1 MEHCAAAKLRGVPSL
16 MKRVFS
22 HPPEESSGKHYWR
35 GSEELAKTPEFQQW
49 LQREFPAGAA
59 ELETD
64 AVSRRNFM
72 RLMGGSMA
80 LAGIGLSG
88 CRRPE
93 SYIVPYTKSVEWLIP
108 GKAVLYTTSMPT
120 RSGGLPLIA
129 TTFEGRPTKLE
140 GNPLVP
146 SSNGGTDTFAQ
157 AAILNLYDPDRAKT
171 VLEEG
176 KPSSADKLEAYL
188 KKVQGDLQQNQGA
201 GFALLLDYQ
210 QSPTR
215 DRFLTAFKQR
225 YPQAEI
231 YFDDPLVAGQY
242 EQAVETLFG
251 TDVVL
256 RPAFDQAS
264 VILSLDCDFLGIEQT
279 VDGVK
284 AFSARRRAHGSA
296 KDMNRLYSVENR
308 FTLTGGMADHRLRC
322 AASQI
327 PAFAL
332 ALAGKLA
339 AATNDRVLAAM
350 VSQVKQGAGGFD
362 DVWLAECAN
371 DLVVHKG
378 QSLVL
383 LGSRYP
389 AWVQG
394 LVFAM
399 NNAVSAL
406 GSTLRILHR
415 TEFKGGSLQDLAA
428 KAKSGAVKRLFILA
442 GNPAYSAPVDLSW
455 AESVQQK
462 VPEVLRLGYYED
474 ETTAGTKWH
483 VPEAHFLESWGD
495 QRAPDGTYLPVQPMI
510 LPLFGGWS
518 QLDLLAKL
526 LSLPAG
532 ADAVRDTFKSVAGS
546 GDFEEAWT
554 AFLRQG
560 YVKDSAYRVAS
571 ASFNTDRIP
580 TLLQGAVLPGPV
592 NPSAIEIVFPADYK
606 VDDGRYTNNAWLQEL
621 PDPIT
626 KLTWDNAVQISK
638 ATAKALQVAEGD
650 LVEISVGE
658 RRLIAAILVA
668 PGQADFSLSL
678 SLGYGRSAVGKVGH
692 GTGFNAYLLRSS
704 DGPYFA
710 TGATIKK
717 VQPGGYK
724 LIRTQLHH
732 SMEGRALIRE
742 GTAQEYESNP
752 AFAKKVWMDKDIEP
766 NISLYSH
773 PPLNAPNQWGMVV
786 DLNTCIGCSACVV
799 ACQAENNIPIVG
811 KDQVEHGREM
821 HWIRIDRYFSSADGD
836 INNPHLEED
845 PEMVVEPVM
854 CQHCENAPCET
865 VCPVNATV
873 HSEDGLN
880 VMAYNRCIGTR
891 YCSNNCPFKVRRF
904 NFFNYNDR
912 PVLDKIENG
921 LPGFQGKQQLYL
933 GPFGQWG
940 MEEISKLQ
948 KNPNVTV
955 RSRGVMEKCTYCVQ
969 RIETA
974 KISQRIKAGV
984 KGDLTIPTDSIKSA
998 CQQACPAEAI
1008 VFGDI
1013 KDPES
1018 QVAKLRNLPQ
1028 NYHLLEYLNIQTRTS
1043 YLARLRNPNL
1053 KMPGAAKIGHIN
1065 TIHEPVEERI
1075 GPATRTEPE
1084 GGNA

>member
-16 MKRVFS
+16 MKRVFH
-22 HPPEESSGKHYWR
+22 HPSEEPTGRRYWR
-35 GSEELAKTPEFQQW
+35 GLEELSNTPEFQEW

-64 AVSRRNFM
+64 GVSRRNFV
-72 RLMGGSMA
+72 RLMGASVA
-80 LAGIGLSG
+80 LAGVGLSG

-108 GKAVLYTTSMPT
+108 GKAVLYSTSMPT

-146 SSNGGTDTFAQ
+146 SSNGGTDVFAQ

-171 VLEEG
+171 VLEDG
-176 KPSSADKLEAYL
+176 KASSVDKLEAYL
-188 KKVQGDLQQNQGA
+188 KKVQSDIQQNQGA
-201 GFALLLDYQ
+201 GFAVLLDYQ

-215 DRFLTAFKQR
+215 DRFLTIFKQR
-225 YPQAEI
+225 FPQAEV

-251 TDVVL
+251 ADVVL
-256 RPAFDQAS
+256 RPAFDQAN
-264 VILSLDCDFLGIEQT
+264 VILSLDSDFLGLEQT

-296 KDMNRLYSVENR
+296 KNMNRLYSVENR
-308 FTLTGGMADHRLRC
+308 FTLTGAMADHRLRC

-350 VSQVKQGAGGFD
+350 VGQVRQSGTGFD
-362 DVWLAECAN
+362 DAWVTECAN
-371 DLVVHKG
+371 DLVAHKG

-389 AWVQG
+389 AWVHG
-394 LVFAM
+394 LILAM

-406 GSTLRILHR
+406 GSTLRILQR
-415 TEFKGGSLQDLAA
+415 IELKGGSLHDLVA
-428 KAKSGAVKRLFILA
+428 KAKTGAIKRLFILA
-442 GNPAYSAPVDLSW
+442 GNPAYTSPVDLQWS
-455 AESVQQK
+455 ESVQRK
-462 VPEVLRLGYYED
+462 IPEILRLGYYED

-526 LSLPAG
+526 LALPSG
-532 ADAVRDTFKSVAGS
+532 ADAVRETLKSVTGS

-554 AFLRQG
+554 SFLRQG

-580 TLLQGAVLPGPV
+580 ALLQAAALPGPV

-621 PDPIT
+621 ADPIT
-626 KLTWDNAVQISK
+626 KLTWDNALQISK

-650 LVEISVGE
+650 LVEISVAD
-658 RRLIAAILVA
+658 RRLVAAILIA

-678 SLGYGRSAVGKVGH
+678 SLGYGRSVVGKVGH
-692 GTGFNAYLLRSS
+692 GTGFNAYALRSC
-704 DGPYFA
+704 DGAYFA

-732 SMEGRALIRE
+732 SMEGRAVIRE

-811 KDQVEHGREM
+811 KEQVERGREM

-836 INNPHLEED
+836 LNNPHLEED

-880 VMAYNRCIGTR
+880 VMVYNRCIGTR

-933 GPFGQWG
+933 GPFAQWG

-1018 QVAKLRNLPQ
+1018 RVAKLRTLPQ

-1043 YLARLRNPNL
+1043 YLARLRNPNP
-1053 KMPGAAKIGHIN
+1053 KMPGAGKIGHIN
-1065 TIHEPVEERI
+1065 AEHEAEEHNK
-1075 GPATRTEPE
+1075 PAAMVTPE
-1084 GGNA
+1084 GGKA

>member
-1 MEHCAAAKLRGVPSL
+1 
-16 MKRVFS
+16 MKRVFN
-22 HPPEESSGKHYWR
+22 HPPEEPTGKRYWR
-35 GSEELAKTPEFQQW
+35 GLEELSNTSEFQEW
-49 LQREFPAGAA
+49 LKREFPAGAA

-64 AVSRRNFM
+64 GVSRRNFV
-72 RLMGGSMA
+72 RLMGASVA
-80 LAGIGLSG
+80 LAGVGLSG

-93 SYIVPYTKSVEWLIP
+93 SYIVPYTKSVEWQIP
-108 GKAVLYTTSMPT
+108 GKAVLYSTSMPT
-120 RSGGLPLIA
+120 RSGGLPLVA

-146 SSNGGTDTFAQ
+146 SSNGGTDAFAQ

-171 VLEEG
+171 VLEGG
-176 KPSSADKLEAYL
+176 KSSSVDKLEAYL
-188 KKVQGDLQQNQGA
+188 KKVQSDLQQNQGA

-215 DRFLTAFKQR
+215 DRFLTTFKQR
-225 YPQAEI
+225 YPQAEV

-242 EQAVETLFG
+242 EKAVETLFG
-251 TDVVL
+251 PDVVL
-256 RPAFDQAS
+256 HPAFDQAS
-264 VILSLDCDFLGIEQT
+264 VILSLDSDFLGLEQT

-296 KDMNRLYSVENR
+296 KNMNRLYSVENR

-339 AATNDRVLAAM
+339 AATNNRVLAAM
-350 VSQVKQGAGGFD
+350 VGQVKSSGTGFD
-362 DVWLAECAN
+362 DGWLTECAN
-371 DLVVHKG
+371 DLIAHKG

-389 AWVQG
+389 AWVHG
-394 LVFAM
+394 LIFSM

-406 GSTLRILHR
+406 GSTLRILQR
-415 TEFKGGSLQDLAA
+415 TEFKGGSLPDLVA
-428 KAKSGAVKRLFILA
+428 KAKTGAIQRLFVLA
-442 GNPAYSAPVDLSW
+442 GNPAYTSPVDLLWS
-455 AESVQQK
+455 EVLQK
-462 VPEVLRLGYYED
+462 VPEILRLGYYED
-474 ETTAGTKWH
+474 ETTPGTTWH

-495 QRAPDGTYLPVQPMI
+495 QRSPDGTYLPVQPMI

-518 QLDLLAKL
+518 QLDLLAKV
-526 LSLPAG
+526 LSLPSG
-532 ADAVRDTFKSVAGS
+532 AEAVRETFKSVAS
-546 GDFEEAWT
+546 GNGFEEAWT

-560 YVKDSAYRVAS
+560 HVKDSAYRVAS

-580 TLLQGAVLPGPV
+580 TLLQNVVLPGPV

-606 VDDGRYTNNAWLQEL
+606 VDDGRYTNNPWLQEL

-626 KLTWDNAVQISK
+626 KLTWDNAIQISK

-650 LVEISVGE
+650 LVEISVAD
-658 RRLIAAILVA
+658 RRLVAAILIA

-678 SLGYGRSAVGKVGH
+678 SLGYGRRTTGKVGH
-692 GTGFNAYLLRSS
+692 GTGFNAYLLRASE
-704 DGPYFA
+704 GLYFA
-710 TGATIKK
+710 TGATIRVVK
-717 VQPGGYK
+717 PGGYK

-732 SMEGRALIRE
+732 SMEGRALVRE
-742 GTAQEYESNP
+742 GTAQDYEENP
-752 AFAKKVWMDKDIEP
+752 SFAKKVWMDKDILP
-766 NISLYSH
+766 NVSLYSH

-786 DLNTCIGCSACVV
+786 DLNTCTGCSACVV
-799 ACQAENNIPIVG
+799 ACQAENNIPVVG
-811 KDQVEHGREM
+811 KDQVERGREM

-845 PEMVVEPVM
+845 PEMVVEPIM

-880 VMAYNRCIGTR
+880 VMVYNRCIGTR

-912 PVLDKIENG
+912 PALDKIEHG
-921 LPGFQGKQQLYL
+921 LPGFEGKQQLYL
-933 GPFGQWG
+933 GPFAQWG

-955 RSRGVMEKCTYCVQ
+955 RTRGVMEKCTYCVQ

-984 KGDLTIPTDSIKSA
+984 KEGLTIPTDSIKSA

-1008 VFGDI
+1008 VFGDL

-1018 QVAKLRNLPQ
+1018 QVARLRGLPQ

-1043 YLARLRNPNL
+1043 YLARLRNPNP
-1053 KMPGAAKIGHIN
+1053 KMPGAGRIGHIN
-1065 TIHEPVEERI
+1065 TNHDEPEEHK
-1075 GPATRTEPE
+1075 PAAAVAPE
-1084 GGNA
+1084 GGMRNG

>member
-1 MEHCAAAKLRGVPSL
+1 MEYRSPAELRRVPPL
-16 MKRVFS
+16 MKRIFQ
-22 HPPEESSGKHYWR
+22 HPPEEPTGRRYWR
-35 GSEELAKTPEFQQW
+35 GLEELSNTPEFQDW

-64 AVSRRNFM
+64 GVSRRNFV
-72 RLMGGSMA
+72 RLMGASVA
-80 LAGIGLSG
+80 LAGFGLSG
-88 CRRPE
+88 CRRAE
-93 SYIVPYTKSVEWLIP
+93 TYIVPHTKSVEWQIP
-108 GKAVLYTTSMPT
+108 GKAVLYSTAMPT

-146 SSNGGTDTFAQ
+146 SSNGGTDSFAQ

-171 VLEEG
+171 LLEDG
-176 KPSSADKLEAYL
+176 KPSSIEKLDAYL
-188 KKVQGDLQQNQGA
+188 KQVVTELQERRGA

-210 QSPTR
+210 RSPTR
-215 DRFLTAFKQR
+215 DRFLTIFKQR
-225 YPQAEI
+225 YPEAEI
-231 YFDDPLVAGQY
+231 CFDDPLVPGQH
-242 EQAVETLFG
+242 EQAVEALFG
-251 TDVVL
+251 PDVVL
-256 RPAFDQAS
+256 RPAFEHAS
-264 VILSLDCDFLGIEQT
+264 VVVSLDADFLGLEQT
-279 VDGVK
+279 LDEVK
-284 AFSARRRAHGSA
+284 AFSSRRRVHGSA
-296 KDMNRLYSVENR
+296 KNMNRLYSVENR

-327 PAFAL
+327 PTFAL

-350 VSQVKQGAGGFD
+350 VNQMKPSATGFD
-362 DVWLAECAN
+362 DAWLAECAN
-371 DLVVHKG
+371 DLIAHKG

-383 LGSRYP
+383 LGRRYP
-389 AWVQG
+389 AWVHG

-406 GSTLRILHR
+406 GSTLRVLQR
-415 TEFKGGSLQDLAA
+415 TGFKGSNLQGLVA
-428 KAKSGAVKRLFILA
+428 KAKNGSIRRLFILA
-442 GNPAYSAPVDLSW
+442 GNPAYTSPVDFPW
-455 AESVQQK
+455 AESVQKK
-462 VPEVLRLGYYED
+462 VPEILRLGYYED
-474 ETTAGTKWH
+474 ETTPGTKWH
-483 VPEAHFLESWGD
+483 IPEAHFLEAWSD

-518 QLDLLAKL
+518 QLDILAKL
-526 LSLPAG
+526 LSLPTG
-532 ADAVRDTFKSVAGS
+532 AEAVRETFKSFS
-546 GDFEEAWT
+546 GGADFEEAWT
-554 AFLRQG
+554 SFLRQG
-560 YVKDSAYRVAS
+560 FAKDSAYKVAS

-580 TLLQGAVLPGPV
+580 VLLQSATLPGPV

-626 KLTWDNAVQISK
+626 KLTWDNGVQISK
-638 ATAKALQVAEGD
+638 ATAKALQLAEGD
-650 LVEISVGE
+650 LVEITVAN
-658 RRLIAAILVA
+658 RKLVAAILIA

-678 SLGYGRSAVGKVGH
+678 SLGYGRDAVGQVGK
-692 GTGFNAYLLRSS
+692 GTGFNAYRLRSS
-704 DGPYFA
+704 DGLYFA
-710 TGATIKK
+710 TGATVKLVK
-717 VQPGGYK
+717 REGYK

-732 SMEGRALIRE
+732 SMEGRALVRE
-742 GTAQEYESNP
+742 GTSQEYEANP

-773 PPLNAPNQWGMVV
+773 PPLNAPTQWGMVV

-811 KDQVEHGREM
+811 KDQVERGREM

-836 INNPHLEED
+836 VNNPHLSDE

-854 CQHCENAPCET
+854 CQQCENAPCET

-912 PVLDKIENG
+912 PVLGKVEHG
-921 LPGFQGKQQLYL
+921 LPGFEGKQELYL
-933 GPFGQWG
+933 GPFGHWG

-984 KGDLTIPTDSIKSA
+984 KGDLSIPTDSIKSA
-998 CQQACPAEAI
+998 CQQACPADAI

-1013 KDPES
+1013 KDPGS
-1018 QVAKLRNLPQ
+1018 RVAKLRQLPQ

-1043 YLARLRNPNL
+1043 YLARLRNPNP
-1053 KMPGAAKIGHIN
+1053 KMPDAAKIGHIN
-1065 TIHEPVEERI
+1065 GTPEGEERV
-1075 GPATRTEPE
+1075 GPAKVHPE